1 MALISKRF
9 STAKKIVGPS
19 RRPAV
24 AVDIAVSVR
33 QGTRPAPAPT
43 AAAGFQAEPSSTA
56 AAVFKASIDGRRRR
70 LKMMVDKAMS
80 DSDEN
85 RKRSQAG
92 KVIVKA

>member
-19 RRPAV
+19 RRPAA

-33 QGTRPAPAPT
+33 QGTRPAAAPA
-43 AAAGFQAEPSSTA
+43 AAAGFQTEPSSTA
-56 AAVFKASIDGRRRR
+56 AAVFKASIDGRRR

-85 RKRSQAG
+85 RKRSKAG